1 MKIVLL
7 GTAWPYRGG
16 LASFNERLIRAF
28 TEEGHDAEI
37 VTFTLQYP
45 QFLFPGK
52 TQFSTSPA
60 PTDLRISRAINS
72 ISPFNWWKLGKQIR
86 KQRPDMV
93 IIKYWTPMMAP
104 CFGTIAASIRRN
116 GQTKVLCI
124 ADNIVPHE
132 QKFTDTILTRYFVN
146 RVDGFVAMSNNVLQ
160 DLVRFDRKKIRAL
173 NPHPLF
179 DNFGQVVSKQEACNF
194 LQLDPNRQY
203 ILFFGFIRDYK
214 GLDLLLEALQKVSST
229 CELIIAGEFYTDRA
243 VYDKLIAQSR
253 HKERIHRFHN
263 FIADEDVK
271 YFFCAADAVVQP
283 YKHATQSGVTQIAY
297 HFEVPMIVTNTGGL
311 SEMVPNDIVGYVTE
325 TDPQQLANAIDRI
338 GSQETQQ
345 RFRENIREEK
355 KRFSWSRMTKT
366 LLDMY
371 ARIR

>member
-116 GQTKVLCI
+116 GHTKVLCI

-179 DNFGQVVSKQEACNF
+179 DNFGQAVSKQEACAF
-194 LQLDPNRQY
+194 LHLDPNRQY
-203 ILFFGFIRDYK
+203 MLFFGFIRDYK
-214 GLDLLLEALQKVSST
+214 GLDLLLEAMQKVNSA

-325 TDPQQLANAIDRI
+325 PDPQQLANAIDRI
-338 GSQETQQ
+338 GSQEIQQ
-345 RFRENIREEK
+345 RFRDNIQEEK

>member
-179 DNFGQVVSKQEACNF
+179 DNFGQAVSKQEACAF
-194 LQLDPNRQY
+194 LHLDPNRQY
-203 ILFFGFIRDYK
+203 MLFFGFIRDYK
-214 GLDLLLEALQKVSST
+214 GLDLLLEAMQKVSST

>member
-214 GLDLLLEALQKVSST
+214 GLDLLLEAMQKVSST

>member
-60 PTDLRISRAINS
+60 PTDLRITRAINS
-72 ISPFNWWKLGKQIR
+72 ISPFNWWKVGKQIR

-214 GLDLLLEALQKVSST
+214 GLDLLLEAMQKVSST